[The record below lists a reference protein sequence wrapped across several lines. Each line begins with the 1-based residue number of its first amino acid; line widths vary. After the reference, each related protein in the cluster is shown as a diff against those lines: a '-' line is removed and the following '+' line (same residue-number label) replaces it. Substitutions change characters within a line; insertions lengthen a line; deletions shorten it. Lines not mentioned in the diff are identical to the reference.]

1 METYKPC
8 KKMWSRRYIWRD
20 FFPNSIPSVFFFR
33 PGYKNSEVFQVLFC
47 LYLAVK
53 ISKMSSREF
62 DKFVKCP
69 NINQRI

>member
-8 KKMWSRRYIWRD
+8 KKNVVASLYRERF
-20 FFPNSIPSVFFFR
+20 FFPIVKSSVIFFR
-33 PGYKNSEVFQVLFC
+33 PGYNNSEVFQVLFC

-62 DKFVKCP
+62 DKFLKCP
-69 NINQRI
+69 NIN